1 MPPDTQE
8 TGRGAALDEAHAG
21 YMEAWHAASDD
32 LRAAQREAWS
42 AYQARLDG
50 LAAEYLQTVDRIRA
64 GEPLP

>member
-1 MPPDTQE
+1 MTTTE
-8 TGRGAALDEAHAG
+8 TTADRGAALDDAHAG

-32 LRAAQREAWS
+32 LRAAQREAWN

-64 GEPLP
+64 GELLP

>member
-1 MPPDTQE
+1 MTTQE

-21 YMEAWHAASDD
+21 YMEAQQAAFDD
-32 LRAAQREAWS
+32 LRAAQREAWN

-64 GEPLP
+64 GEVLP